1 MRLNLPRCNRPV
13 APGRKYT
20 KKSTKKV
27 PTSQKQKRAI
37 AFKTRIKPNLVRVIR
52 EHGYVTCHEPKSG
65 GSKYIHVNRN
75 GYSDFHMSVSDATIT
90 VHRLSYLVNRANR
103 VSDAKRIYHLCNN
116 LGCCKPSHLVAETP
130 GQYAT
135 RDGCLG
141 YLLNKST
148 GVIIKCCPHAPACIK
163 VTDIDTLE
171 RVDPKDIDLGMV
183 ADHDSDIEE
192 EVPEDQMVRQVPEE
206 ETSEEEESE
215 EEPEEESES
224 SEEEAPPVTRSRSR
238 LNKKQ

>member
-13 APGRKYT
+13 APARKYT
-20 KKSTKKV
+20 KKSTRKV
-27 PTSQKQKRAI
+27 PTTQKQKRAF
-37 AFKTRIKPNLVRVIR
+37 AFQTRIKPNLVRVIR

-65 GSKYIHVNRN
+65 ASRQNPLNSK
-75 GYSDFHMSVSDATIT
+75 GYSHYKVSVNDITTT
-90 VHRLSYLVNRANR
+90 VHRLSYLVNRADK
-103 VSDAKRIYHLCNN
+103 VSDAKRVFHLCNN
-116 LGCCKPSHLVAETP
+116 LGCCKPSHLVVETS
-130 GQYAT
+130 GQHVT
-135 RDGCLG
+135 RNYCLG

-148 GVIIKCCPHAPACIK
+148 GVIVKSCPHTPACIK

-171 RVDPKDIDLGMV
+171 HVDPEEIDPGMD

-192 EVPEDQMVRQVPEE
+192 EVPEDEMVRQVPEE